1 MDLRKNIVDLT
12 EFILTNYSD
21 EAYKEV
27 SDDINLDKVPVRLI
41 ALRNSNNVR
50 FRVLDIIDF
59 KNEDDIRFK
68 QMTSKDLEDYYA
80 DLNWLKDELD
90 LVFKNLK

>member
-27 SDDINLDKVPVRLI
+27 SDDINLDKVPARLI
-41 ALRNSNNVR
+41 ELRNSNNVR